1 MQSSVRY
8 GTTDPLIRKTKSI
21 LGVIDEALVE
31 SEHGSSIDD
40 DSCESE
46 ALLAQSGD
54 KVDGGDEEAVLVGS
68 GDEGTGVI
76 SMVNHAEFTRTNWGR
91 KWLHAYRSPA
101 TAVSNHIQIWQYV

>member
-1 MQSSVRY
+1 MRY
-8 GTTDPLIRKTKSI
+8 GTADPLIRKTKST
-21 LGVIDEALVE
+21 LGVTHEAVVE

-54 KVDGGDEEAVLVGS
+54 TVDSVDEEAVLVGS

-76 SMVNHAEFTRTNWGR
+76 SMVNHAEFTTTN
-91 KWLHAYRSPA
+91 
-101 TAVSNHIQIWQYV
+101 